1 MLYAVAFL
9 PPADVVQ
16 GFQELVDEVRYIYN
30 DEVDQLLDYFKDNF
44 ICCFRKNTLCRPPSI
59 ALDLWN
65 MFNRT
70 DDELSR
76 TNNSLDKWHIS
87 SCHLVFCKFL
97 IFCETKR
104 VSFMFQ

>member
-30 DEVDQLLDYFKDNF
+30 DEVDQLLDY
-44 ICCFRKNTLCRPPSI
+44 TLCRPPSI

-70 DDELSR
+70 DDELPR